1 MTQVMAID
9 IIRSAFITVLK
20 VAMPVLLI
28 AMGVG
33 LIVSL
38 LQAVTQI
45 QEQTLSFVPKIL
57 SVIIALFLFGN
68 YMLDALIEFTENLY
82 RIIGGI
88 V

>member
-1 MTQVMAID
+1 MTQVMALD
-9 IIRSAFITVLK
+9 ILRSAFITILK

-28 AMGVG
+28 AMVVG
-33 LIVSL
+33 LIISL

-68 YMLDALIEFTENLY
+68 YMLEILVEFTQNLY
-82 RIIGGI
+82 RIIGSI

>member
-28 AMGVG
+28 AMSVG

>member
-1 MTQVMAID
+1 MTQAMVLD
-9 IIRSAFITVLK
+9 ILRNAFITILK
-20 VAMPVLLI
+20 VSMPVLLI
-28 AMGVG
+28 AMVVG
-33 LIVSL
+33 LVVSL

-68 YMLDALIEFTENLY
+68 YMLKTLIEFAENLY
-82 RIIGGI
+82 GIIGGI

>member
-68 YMLDALIEFTENLY
+68 YMLDALINLPKTF
-82 RIIGGI
+82 IG
-88 V
+88 

>member
-28 AMGVG
+28 AMSVG

-45 QEQTLSFVPKIL
+45 
-57 SVIIALFLFGN
+57 
-68 YMLDALIEFTENLY
+68 
-82 RIIGGI
+82 
-88 V
+88 